1 MNDQLTVRLSKSLAK
16 KIDQLAKKLRLNRSD
31 IVRLALKRFF
41 ETGESLAELQCKL
54 ESNIQ
59 KRPVAEVVRSIE
71 KVQYSYSLGNENCH
85 DLDEYLRDDRDRY
98 LDSRGPGACSRQKK
112 HECRTKVYS
121 CRGGVYPRPESAL
134 RAVGDS
140 IPEVRELAQV

>member
-71 KVQYSYSLGNENCH
+71 KVQYSYSLGNGNCH
-85 DLDEYLRDDRDRY
+85 DLDEYLRDDRDR
-98 LDSRGPGACSRQKK
+98 
-112 HECRTKVYS
+112 
-121 CRGGVYPRPESAL
+121 
-134 RAVGDS
+134 
-140 IPEVRELAQV
+140 